1 MTSYPAVKK
10 RKGTGRK
17 GSLSGI
23 IFGAVFM
30 LAGLLLIVF
39 MTLTPALRWVSAQ
52 DWQPVVAT
60 IRHLQLESHRGDD
73 STTYRVSASYDY
85 YYQGQPYHSDQV
97 SLYSGSDN
105 IGSYWQDLQSRLA
118 REMNAGRVVAWVN
131 PLDPQ
136 QAVLDRTFRTE
147 VLIFSLIFGLILVAA
162 GAGITAV
169 ALYRRGR
176 QQQQQTMI
184 EQHLSGGG
192 SSPQTTGIASN
203 SRSGGLFLLGFGAL
217 FFLIGA
223 PISGF
228 ALIEALPEGEYAA
241 LLVLIFPLAGAG
253 IMAGGLQQLRKFRLI
268 GATPFFPD
276 PMPGVSGGQIGGF
289 FELSRG
295 CFRQPPQVR
304 LICLHVYSTGSGKNC
319 STHRDVLWHD
329 QQPALLE
336 DSGQRVRALFDVPAG
351 QPVSG
356 EQQGY
361 RGTVTWEIQCEGEL
375 MLNNASVDGAVIRF
389 SRRWEI
395 PVVAGSGRASWQ
407 LPAAQR
413 EQRQQ
418 QKRQRAQ
425 QSAAEQIQQRPTA
438 QGMLLTSAA
447 GRHRSVALMFVLMGV
462 IFAGAGVF
470 LFIQA
475 SVEGAMLWLMTAV
488 FSLLGSGLLLSGIVR
503 AGWGLE
509 ADIRAGEVRM
519 IRSLFGVRLYQRS
532 ARVTSATQLRL
543 CNSMTSTSAA
553 GRQTRYYRLLA
564 VADGKTIPLAEGISG
579 RDAAE
584 VLKQQVADQ
593 LQQSLDDEL
602 V

>member
-1 MTSYPAVKK
+1 MKSSPATRK

-17 GSLSGI
+17 GRLSGI
-23 IFGAVFM
+23 IFGAAFM
-30 LAGLLLIVF
+30 LAGLLPIVF

-52 DWQPVVAT
+52 DWQPVTAT
-60 IRHLQLESHRGDD
+60 IRHLQLESHRGED
-73 STTYRVSASYDY
+73 STTWSVSASYDY
-85 YYQGQPYHSDQV
+85 DYQGQRYHSDQV
-97 SLYSGSDN
+97 SLYRGSDN
-105 IGSYWQDLQSRLA
+105 VGTYWQDLQARLA
-118 REMNAGRVVAWVN
+118 RDMNAGRAVAWVN

-136 QAVLDRTFRTE
+136 QAVLDRTFRAGM
-147 VLIFSLIFGLILVAA
+147 LAFSLIFGLIFVAV
-162 GAGITAV
+162 GAGIIA
-169 ALYRRGR
+169 AMLYSQRR
-176 QQQQQTMI
+176 QQQQQSMI
-184 EQHLSGGG
+184 EQHLSGGA
-192 SSPQTTGIASN
+192 SSRQTTGIASN

-223 PISGF
+223 PVSGF
-228 ALIEALPEGEYAA
+228 ALTEALPEGEYAA
-241 LLVLIFPLAGAG
+241 LLVLIFPLAGAA
-253 IMAGGLQQLRKFRLI
+253 IMAGGVQKLRKFRLI
-268 GATPFFPD
+268 GPTPFFPD
-276 PMPGVSGGQIGGF
+276 PMPGFSGGQTGGSF
-289 FELSRG
+289 DLRRG
-295 CFRQPPQVR
+295 HFRQPPQVR
-304 LICLHVYSTGSGKNC
+304 LVCLHVYSTGSGKNR

-329 QQPALLE
+329 QQPGLLE
-336 DSGQRVRALFDVPAG
+336 NGGQRVRALFDVPAG

-375 MLNNASVDGAVIRF
+375 MLNNATTDGASIRF
-389 SRRWEI
+389 SRCWEI
-395 PVVAGSGRASWQ
+395 PVVAGTGSASWQ

-475 SVEGAMLWLMTAV
+475 STEGGMLWLMTAV
-488 FSLLGSGLLLSGIVR
+488 FSLPGSVLLLVGIVW
-503 AGWGLE
+503 AGRGLE
-509 ADIRAGEVRM
+509 SEIRAGEVRM

-532 ARVTSATQLRL
+532 ARVTSAAQLQLR
-543 CNSMTSTSAA
+543 NSMTSTSAD

-579 RDAAE
+579 REAAE
-584 VLKQQVADQ
+584 VLQQQVADQ
-593 LQQSLDDEL
+593 LLQSLDDEL